1 MALLR
6 AEKQSEIMKYGKL
19 RVLYGLRRKSKT
31 DVLRPAEALML
42 NADILVYHAVYTPL
56 LRGDK

>member
-1 MALLR
+1 MALLQ

-31 DVLRPAEALML
+31 GVLCPAGALML
-42 NADILVYHAVYTPL
+42 NADILVYHAIYTPL